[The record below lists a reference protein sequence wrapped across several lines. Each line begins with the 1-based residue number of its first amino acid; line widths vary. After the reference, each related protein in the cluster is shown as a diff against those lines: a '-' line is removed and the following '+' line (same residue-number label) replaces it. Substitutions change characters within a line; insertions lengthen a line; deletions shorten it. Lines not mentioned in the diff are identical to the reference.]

1 MLITN
6 ATLVNWT
13 PRQILPDHALLI
25 RDGHIAEIG
34 TTAELTARHPEQAQR
49 DVRGKLV
56 LPANICAHTHFY
68 GAFARG
74 LAIPNDAPRNFPE
87 ILKKLW
93 WNLDR
98 ALTLDDVRLSALV
111 SLVDAIKHG
120 TTLLIDHHA
129 SPNAIDGSLSVIA
142 QAVEQAGVRAVL
154 CYEVSDR
161 NGAEQAQASIAENVR
176 FLKEIGEHPRIRG
189 AFGLH
194 ASMTLSD
201 ETLAACVSAIERFE
215 TGFHIH
221 VAEHEAD
228 EEDSLKRSGVRTVRR
243 LKRAGILGKR
253 TIAAHAVHI
262 DAWEMELL
270 RQSETWVAH
279 QPRSN
284 MNNGVGAMRFD
295 DMLRGGV
302 KVCLGNDGMG
312 NAMFDEWRAAYL
324 LHKVV
329 NRDPRAADGES
340 IVRVA
345 VDHNAALAEI
355 FFPDETFGTL
365 SAGAVADLI
374 VLDYHPFTPLTE
386 ANLPWHAIFGF
397 ESSAITATIAAGE
410 ILMWDRQLLTLD
422 EAAIAAEARAK
433 VPAVWERFR
442 ALASL

>member
-1 MLITN
+1 MLLTN

-25 RDGHIAEIG
+25 REGRIAEIG
-34 TTAELTARHPEQAQR
+34 KAADLETRYPDQVRR
-49 DVRGKLV
+49 DAGGKLV

-98 ALTLDDVRLSALV
+98 ALTLEDVRLSALV
-111 SLVDAIKHG
+111 SLVDAVKHG

-142 QAVEQAGVRAVL
+142 QAAEQAGVRAVL
-154 CYEVSDR
+154 CYEVTDR
-161 NGAEQAQASIAENVR
+161 NGEAQAQAGIAENLR
-176 FLKEIGEHPRIRG
+176 FLREVDDHPSIRG

-194 ASMTLSD
+194 ASLTLSD
-201 ETLAACVSAIERFE
+201 ETLAACVRALEAFE

-228 EEDSLKRSGVRTVRR
+228 EDDSLKRSGVRVVRR
-243 LKRAGILGKR
+243 LKRAGILGRR
-253 TIAAHAVHI
+253 TIAAHAVHV

-270 RQSETWVAH
+270 RQSETWVTH

-284 MNNGVGAMRFD
+284 MKNGVGAMRFD

-324 LHKVV
+324 LHKVI
-329 NRDPRAADGES
+329 NRDPRAADAES

-345 VDHNAALAEI
+345 VDHNAALAEV

-365 SAGAVADLI
+365 SVGAAADLM
-374 VLDYHPFTPLTE
+374 VVDYHPFTPLTE
-386 ANLPWHAIFGF
+386 ENLPWHAIFGF
-397 ESSAITATIAAGE
+397 ESSAITATIAAGNV
-410 ILMWDRQLLTLD
+410 LMWDRQLLTLD
-422 EAAIAAEARAK
+422 EAAIAAEARTRASE
-433 VPAVWERFR
+433 VWARFR
-442 ALASL
+442 ALATH